1 MDSRQ
6 QRVAKNEALFR
17 QVNERI
23 EEINEKREA
32 VQSESDFLCECGD
45 DDCTAPVSLTL
56 AEYEEIRSDPT
67 HFLIAHGHEVV
78 DVETVIRQTDRY
90 AVVKKFAGEAQRIA
104 IETDPRS

>member
-23 EEINEKREA
+23 EEINEKREG
-32 VQSESDFLCECGD
+32 VGLDSDFLCECGD

-56 AEYEEIRSDPT
+56 AEYEEVRSDPT

-78 DVETVIRQTDRY
+78 DVEKVIRETDRY

-104 IETDPRS
+104 VETDPRS

>member
-23 EEINEKREA
+23 EEINEKREG
-32 VQSESDFLCECGD
+32 VGSDSDFLCECGD

-56 AEYEEIRSDPT
+56 AEYEEVRSDPT

-78 DVETVIRQTDRY
+78 DVEKVIRETDRY

-104 IETDPRS
+104 VETDPRS